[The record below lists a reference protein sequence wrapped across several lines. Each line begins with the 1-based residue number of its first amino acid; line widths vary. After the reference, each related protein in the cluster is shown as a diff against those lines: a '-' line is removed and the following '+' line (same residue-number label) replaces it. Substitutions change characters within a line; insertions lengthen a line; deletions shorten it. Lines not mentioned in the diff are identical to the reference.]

1 MAYQIQAR
9 ARPGWIAG
17 VLISLGI
24 FLVALLP
31 RAVGLGAFA
40 TADEAKWVYRSA
52 QFLFW
57 GHIRGGGAW
66 SGVFLL
72 RFSFLVIGIGA
83 ALYFGAHPV
92 GLLIG
97 LSLIMPAAIFEAW
110 RARPAVDPEAP
121 ELAPDDPA
129 WERWNPWL
137 ARERVESDEVDE

>member
-1 MAYQIQAR
+1 VNIDPIQR
-9 ARPGWIAG
+9 TNLTLSAG
-17 VLISLGI
+17 AVAASLVLTT
-24 FLVALLP
+24 P
-31 RAVGLGAFA
+31 AFA
-40 TADEAKWVYRSA
+40 WSLAAGALIETLNFRGLYRSA
-52 QFLFW
+52 QFLFR
-57 GHIRGGGAW
+57 GHIRGGSAW

-110 RARPAVDPEAP
+110 RARPAVDPQAP
-121 ELAPDDPA
+121 QLDPDDPE

-137 ARERVESDEVDE
+137 ARERDESEEVDA